1 MIPQIGQ
8 TFTATIPPK
17 AYVSTRCKNITFINW
32 HHEITNTY
40 TLSAR
45 AIEDND
51 TDREFKL
58 IRKDGVLTEV
68 EAEWF
73 NQRKINLVD

>member
-17 AYVSTRCKNITFINW
+17 AYALTRFRTGTSIGW
-32 HHEITNTY
+32 HKEVTDTY

-45 AIEDND
+45 SIEDND
-51 TDREFKL
+51 TDREFKM
-58 IRKDGVLTEV
+58 IRKDGALTEV
-68 EAEWF
+68 EVEWF
-73 NQRKINLVD
+73 NQRKINILN